1 VKTLLIEQNDY
12 TGGKAVTPTNKDGFS
27 YELGPKL
34 QVPAQGPSFAVAF
47 KELGMESEL
56 KPIPLNTAGLAY
68 RGRSGKYKKGTL
80 PASTGLS
87 PEPFFELWDLEPS
100 KHDVALNFMINMAM
114 MPRSMAALD
123 DLNRSSGWQL
133 GPPGSSELQNARHR
147 ALAEPI
153 DLVLGIR
160 ASGHNAGHHL
170 ARGGRIPR

>member
-1 VKTLLIEQNDY
+1 MANKKYDVIIIGGGPGGITCGALLAKWGVKTLLIEQNDY

-68 RGRSGKYKKGTL
+68 RGPSGKYNKGTL

-87 PEPFFELWDLEPS
+87 PEPFFKLWDLEPS
-100 KHDVALNFMINMAM
+100 KQDVALNFMVNMAM
-114 MPRSMAALD
+114 MPADQIAALD
-123 DLNRSSGWQL
+123 DLNSVEW
-133 GPPGSSELQNARHR
+133 
-147 ALAEPI
+147 
-153 DLVLGIR
+153 
-160 ASGHNAGHHL
+160 L
-170 ARGGRIPR
+170 ARFQDLPEQLLDYL